1 MRNKLILLLMLPL
14 LLLTPG
20 CWDLHDVNSTAFV
33 LGIGIDSPTNSDP
46 AKYAVTFQFAKP
58 VAIHGNPTTEIIE
71 ISTNADSIL
80 QAIQRTQASV
90 GRVISLSHL
99 RVVVIGEDI
108 ARGENFQ
115 DLTNYI
121 LREPDLALQLRLAF
135 VQDARAQDFYR
146 SNARFGQR
154 PTGEL
159 VSMGKFSSQIAVV
172 RTRDFLD
179 FVSDLKNT
187 NGTAF
192 GSRITIK
199 NAENTIV
206 QDGAAVY
213 KDWKLVSWLNAE
225 EVQAANWLVEK
236 KTQPVVVAE
245 AGDNTYT
252 YEVRSKDT
260 KFKSIFDEG
269 KPFLE
274 VHVKTEGM
282 VMEEYGQDL
291 DLSQAENLREMES
304 LFAEAIREQ
313 VTSAIQKS
321 QKEIKADYLGLG
333 KAFRNKEPGA
343 FKLLDWSEVYPTMS
357 IDVQVDCKVKAY
369 GLHK

>member
-1 MRNKLILLLMLPL
+1 MLPL
-14 LLLTPG
+14 LLFTPG

-58 VAIHGNPTTEIIE
+58 VSIHGNPTTEIIE

-80 QAIQRTQASV
+80 QAIQHTQASV
-90 GRVISLSHL
+90 GRIISLSHL

-108 ARGENFQ
+108 AREEKFQ

-135 VQDARAQDFYR
+135 VQGARAQDFYS
-146 SNARFGQR
+146 SNASFAQR
-154 PTGEL
+154 PTAEL
-159 VSMGKFSSQIAVV
+159 VSLGKFSSQIAVV

-179 FVSDLKNT
+179 FFSDLKTT

-192 GSRITIK
+192 GSRITIR
-199 NAENTIV
+199 NSERNIV

-245 AGDNTYT
+245 AGKSTYT
-252 YEVRSKDT
+252 YEVRRKDT
-260 KFKSIFDEG
+260 KFKAIFEEG
-269 KPFLE
+269 KPSLE

-282 VMEEYGQDL
+282 VMEEYGEDL
-291 DLSQAENLREMES
+291 DLSQTENLQEMET
-304 LFAEAIREQ
+304 LFAEAIRQQ
-313 VTSAIQKS
+313 VSSAIQKS

-333 KAFRNKEPGA
+333 KAFRNRAPNA
-343 FKLLDWSEVYPTMS
+343 FKDLEWNEVYPTMP

-369 GLHK
+369 GLRK